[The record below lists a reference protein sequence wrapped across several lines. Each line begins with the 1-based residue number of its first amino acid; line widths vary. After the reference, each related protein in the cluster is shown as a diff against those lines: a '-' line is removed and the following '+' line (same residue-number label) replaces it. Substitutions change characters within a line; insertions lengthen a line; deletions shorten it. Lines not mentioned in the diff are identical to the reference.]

1 MLPGGRRE
9 QNVKQNLTIR
19 EKLGFGLGDT
29 ASNIVYQA
37 VINILLYFYTDV
49 YGIEAAAAGTLLL
62 VVRIFDA
69 ITDPAMGAI
78 ADRTRSKHGR
88 YRPWML
94 WVAVPYGGLA
104 VAAFFTPDVD
114 VGTKLVYAYISY
126 ALLMTAYTAVNV
138 PYSALGGVMT
148 GDSEERGN
156 LQTWRFAMAMVGGF
170 LVTSSIFP
178 LAKLL
183 GGGDSPE
190 NYRLGFPFAMT
201 VMAIIAVFCFLLC
214 FKLTRE
220 HVPPDPA
227 HARRKATD
235 DLKAMLT
242 NSQWLVIAVVT
253 LIVMTRGAM
262 QGAAKPYF
270 VNYYLITDHMPGWLE
285 WFMGSPSSRLSAF
298 LSLTM
303 LAGVGGAVC
312 ANMLGRRF
320 CKVSIMR
327 IAMAGTILMNVLLFV
342 IPRDA
347 VLAAL
352 LILMSSNF
360 FHMMFIPMLFS
371 TVPDTVDY
379 GLRTMGKGA
388 MAMFCGGHLFVLK
401 LGNAFGGF
409 FVGHLLAWFG
419 YQPNVEQTGKALTGI
434 MLAFAGSS
442 ILSALLV
449 LVCLQFYRL
458 TRGWQSRGPGAA
470 P

>member
-1 MLPGGRRE
+1 M
-9 QNVKQNLTIR
+9 KQNLTIR

-49 YGIEAAAAGTLLL
+49 YGIGAAAAGTLLL

-78 ADRTRSKHGR
+78 ADRTRSRHGR

-94 WVAVPYGGLA
+94 WVAVPYGALA

-148 GDSEERGN
+148 GDSDERGN

-178 LAKLL
+178 LAKIL

-190 NYRLGFPFAMT
+190 AYRLGFPFAMA
-201 VMAIIAVFCFLLC
+201 VMAIIAVLCFLLC
-214 FKLTRE
+214 FRWTKE
-220 HVPPDPA
+220 HVPPDPGQPK
-227 HARRKATD
+227 RKPME
-235 DLKAMLT
+235 DLMAMLT
-242 NSQWLVIAVVT
+242 NSQWVVIAIVT
-253 LIVMTRGAM
+253 LIIMTRGAM

-270 VNYYLITDHMPGWLE
+270 VNYYLITDHMPAWLQ
-285 WFMGSPSSRLSAF
+285 WFMGSNSSRLSAF
-298 LSLTM
+298 LSMTM

-312 ANMLGRRF
+312 ANVIGRYWS
-320 CKVSIMR
+320 KVSVMKL
-327 IAMAGTILMNVLLFV
+327 ALAGTIGMNVLLFL

-347 VLAAL
+347 VLPAL
-352 LILMSSNF
+352 ALVMLSNF

-379 GLRTMGKGA
+379 GILRTGKGA

-401 LGNAFGGF
+401 LGNALGGF
-409 FVGHLLAWFG
+409 FAGHMLAWFG
-419 YQPNVEQTGKALTGI
+419 YQPNVAQTERALTGI
-434 MLAFAGSS
+434 MAAYAGSS
-442 ILSALLV
+442 IVAAVLV

-458 TRGWQSRGPGAA
+458 TRGWQGRMAEGRA

>member
-1 MLPGGRRE
+1 MA
-9 QNVKQNLTIR
+9 KQNLTVR

-49 YGIEAAAAGTLLL
+49 YGIGAAAAGTLMLWVRLL
-62 VVRIFDA
+62 DA
-69 ITDPAMGAI
+69 AIDPAMGAL

-94 WVAVPYGGLA
+94 WVAVPYGALA

-114 VGTKLVYAYISY
+114 MGTKLVYAYISY

-170 LVTSSIFP
+170 LVTGSIFP
-178 LAKLL
+178 LAKIL
-183 GGGDSPE
+183 GGGDLPA
-190 NYRLGFPFAMT
+190 NYQVGFPLAMSL
-201 VMAIIAVFCFLLC
+201 MAVIAVVCFLLC
-214 FKLTRE
+214 FRFTKE

-227 HARRKATD
+227 HAKRKPITD
-235 DLKAMLT
+235 LLAMLS
-242 NSQWLVIAVVT
+242 NSQWAVIALAT
-253 LIVMTRGAM
+253 LIIMTRGAM
-262 QGAAKPYF
+262 QGASKPYF
-270 VNYYLITDHMPGWLE
+270 VNYYLITDHLPAWLA
-285 WFMGSPSSRLSAF
+285 WFMGSASSRLSAF
-298 LSLTM
+298 LSMTM
-303 LAGVGGAVC
+303 LAGVAGAIS
-312 ANMLGRRF
+312 ANVLGRSR
-320 CKVSIMR
+320 CKVSVMR
-327 IAMAGTILMNVLLFV
+327 MALAGTILINGVLFL

-347 VLAAL
+347 VVLAL
-352 LILMSSNF
+352 FLVMLSNF

-379 GLRTMGKGA
+379 GLFRTGKGA

-401 LGNAFGGF
+401 LGNALGGF
-409 FVGHLLAWFG
+409 LTGHMLAWFG
-419 YQPNVEQTGKALTGI
+419 YQPNVEQTHRALTGI
-434 MLAFAGSS
+434 MAAYAGSS
-442 ILSALLV
+442 IVAALLV

-458 TRGWQSRGPGAA
+458 TRGWQGRLAA
-470 P
+470 RTNT